1 MFPFQQS
8 CELSFKIRDEG
19 DQNNEITNL
28 EDQIMLENNSLLGF
42 NNNINNVSINPE
54 RGRGRGQGRGRRS
67 SSSLAG
73 SSSTNNTI
81 ANNDEVEKRILH
93 REYERLRRQEMAN
106 LFNSLRQTLPV
117 ELIQGKRSI
126 SDDVGEAI
134 NYIQDL
140 KKKVKELKEKR
151 DQLRQS
157 VESPSSSGNDAGLR
171 DQSCVVIR
179 QSLVGLE
186 IEISVGFEHKEFL
199 LSTAL
204 QLVIDEDLE
213 VVTCTSTK
221 FNEKLVHILQC
232 QQDAGKM
239 KG

>member
-117 ELIQGKRSI
+117 ELIQ
-126 SDDVGEAI
+126 VC
-134 NYIQDL
+134 
-140 KKKVKELKEKR
+140 
-151 DQLRQS
+151 
-157 VESPSSSGNDAGLR
+157 GLWYY
-171 DQSCVVIR
+171 
-179 QSLVGLE
+179 L
-186 IEISVGFEHKEFL
+186 F
-199 LSTAL
+199 
-204 QLVIDEDLE
+204 
-213 VVTCTSTK
+213 
-221 FNEKLVHILQC
+221 
-232 QQDAGKM
+232 
-239 KG
+239 